1 MNDKPFPLKVWR
13 AVPEKQAEMYC
24 RDVRTEDDPL
34 PAVVDITA
42 GGYALAKRTMTTDVR
57 AETTDDK

>member
-13 AVPEKQAEMYC
+13 IAREKNAEMYY
-24 RDVRTEDDPL
+24 RDVRAEDDPL

-42 GGYALAKRTMTTDVR
+42 GGYALANRTMVTDVK